1 MTTSRK
7 RSLTTLAAAAAVTLL
22 CSGPARADDTE
33 LFVGAAVAAAPSR
46 PNILFIMDTSGS
58 MDTDVTTQVSFDPA
72 DTYSGSCNKDRIYW
86 STDDKVP
93 SCSTDRYVKAS
104 VFTCNAAQPNLASA
118 GIAYVTKA
126 ARWRSS
132 RNRWESLSAGDDS
145 SWIEC
150 SADEGVHGQTAS
162 STKKFAAD
170 GSTNGPWS
178 SSSANKIDWSR
189 GQAITFYSGNY
200 LNWKASPTITRTR
213 LEIMQE
219 VLTTLLTNLDDN
231 VNVGLMRYSND
242 TGSDNDAAAQGG
254 MVMKE
259 MGKIEDNRASM
270 ITEINSWSA
279 AGWTPL
285 SETLFEAT
293 QYFRGD
299 KVYFAGGE
307 NQTLFPGAYN
317 AVNTAYGKSDKFTST
332 PNGDSPSITASRNAT
347 DKSLYDSPADQD
359 CQKNYIVYL
368 TDGLPTQDN
377 EANTQIEKLPN
388 FAKITGAAKCDG
400 TESNGKCTDDL
411 AKWLHQSDLRAD
423 RPGVQNV
430 SSYWIGFGDDVKS
443 GTAFLEKVAQRGGGK
458 YYAAE
463 DTAQL
468 TEAFSE
474 IISKILE
481 QTTTFTSPTVAVN
494 AFNRTQNLN
503 YLYMSVF
510 KPATSYRWLGN
521 IKKYQVTQD
530 GEIRDV
536 NGNSA
541 VDPNNGFFEGSS
553 QSFWSDMADGADA
566 ELGGAAGEL
575 KNPTPRTVA
584 NPTGRK
590 IYSNLTVNSGALTE
604 DLSALKSNLTLANLL
619 LLGVVDSNVV
629 SGRPATTNLVDWA
642 YGQDVLDE
650 NGNGDT
656 AEARKDMGDP
666 LHSRPATVIYGGPAD
681 DPDLTLYA
689 TTNDGYLQAINAKT
703 GEELW
708 AFVPRLMLNR
718 IEKLY
723 ENDDV
728 TSRIYGLDGAVRVVR
743 LDRDGDGT
751 IEPAGSDI
759 NGDGQTKE
767 NEKDKVY
774 LFFGMRRGGNSYI
787 GLDVTDRDAPKLL
800 WTIGASQLPG
810 VGQTWSAPAVAR
822 VNVDRTWSS
831 SNPDKMVLVFGGG
844 YDIAQDTVGYVADTV
859 GRQVFMVDAVT
870 GSLIWRAGP
879 TSDTTAQLQLAKM
892 TNSIPGDVRVVDLSG
907 DGFADRM
914 YAADMGGRVWR
925 FDIRNGQTPANLV
938 YGGVFASLG
947 NGDLAVKT
955 DATKNRRFFYAP
967 DVSLMKVGTT
977 NFINVGIGSGHREKP
992 ITDVTVVNRFYSL
1005 RDFNVFSQVQNTQY
1019 KATCGTTETSP
1030 CHQII
1035 TDGDSRLLDVSADMS
1050 PTIPT
1055 GGVGWRMDLQDVGDK
1070 VLAESRT
1077 FQNRIYFTTYSPQE
1091 REYNPEYCVATVG
1104 LNRLYVVDAATGK
1117 PVVNFS
1123 DPTSPP
1129 SEIDDRFKELAQ
1141 GSIAPEAIFVFPTPD
1156 ADEDNPNPPAV
1167 PPICLVGLESCGTGL
1182 TNPPVRTY
1190 WEQRGSN

>member
-1 MTTSRK
+1 MTTSRM
-7 RSLTTLAAAAAVTLL
+7 RSLATLTAAAAVVLL
-22 CSGPARADDTE
+22 ANTPASADDTE

-58 MDTDVTTQVSFDPA
+58 MDTNVTTQVSFNPA
-72 DTYSGSCNKDRIYW
+72 DTYSGSCRADRVYW
-86 STDDKVP
+86 SDDNRP
-93 SCSTDRYVKAS
+93 PNCSTDQYVAATA
-104 VFTCNAAQPNLASA
+104 FTCSAAQPNLTSS
-118 GIAYVTKA
+118 GIAYVAKA
-126 ARWRSS
+126 ARWRSN
-132 RNRWESLSAGDDS
+132 RNRWDALSAGDNT

-150 SADEGVHGQTAS
+150 QADAGIHGQTDA
-162 STKKFAAD
+162 STKKYAAD

-178 SSSANKIDWSR
+178 SNTANKIDWSR
-189 GQAITFYSGNY
+189 GEPITFYSGNY
-200 LNWKASPTITRTR
+200 LNWRASSTITRTR

-219 VLTTLLTNLDDN
+219 VLTTLLANLDDN

-242 TGSDNDAAAQGG
+242 TGNDSDTAAQGG
-254 MVMKE
+254 MVVKE
-259 MGKIEDNRASM
+259 MGRIEDNRAAM
-270 ITEINSWSA
+270 TTEINSWNAS
-279 AGWTPL
+279 GWTPL
-285 SETLFEAT
+285 SETLYEAT
-293 QYFRGD
+293 QYYRGD
-299 KVYFAGGE
+299 KVYFGGGE
-307 NQTLFPGAYN
+307 NATTYPSVFS
-317 AVNTAYGKSDKFTST
+317 KSDKFTSN
-332 PNGDSPSITASRNAT
+332 PNGDTPSVTASRNAS
-347 DKSLYDSPADQD
+347 DKTLYDSPADQD
-359 CQKNYIVYL
+359 CQKNYLVFL

-377 EANTQIEKLPN
+377 EANARIEALPN
-388 FAKITGAAKCDG
+388 FATINGRATCDG

-411 AKWLHQSDLRAD
+411 SKWLHESDLRAD

-430 SSYWIGFGDDVKS
+430 TSYWIGFGNDVAT

-458 YYAAE
+458 YYSAADSAE
-463 DTAQL
+463 L

-521 IKKYQVTQD
+521 IKKYRVTQD

-536 NGNSA
+536 NDNAA
-541 VDPNNGFFEGSS
+541 VDPNNGFFENGS
-553 QSFWSDMADGADA
+553 QSYWSDMPDGADA
-566 ELGGAAGEL
+566 EMGGAAGEL
-575 KNPTPRTVA
+575 KNPAT
-584 NPTGRK
+584 RK
-590 IYSNLTVNSGALTE
+590 IYSNLTVNSGTLTE
-604 DLSALKSNLTLANLL
+604 DLSALKATGNLTLANLL
-619 LLGVVDSNVV
+619 LLGVVSNVAV
-629 SGRPATTNLVDWA
+629 SGRPAVGDLVDWA
-642 YGQDVLDE
+642 YGHDVLDE
-650 NGNGDT
+650 NGNNDFT
-656 AEARKDMGDP
+656 EARKDMGDP

-689 TTNDGYLQAINAKT
+689 TTNDGYLQAINAQT
-703 GEELW
+703 GAELW
-708 AFVPRLMLNR
+708 AFVPRVMLDR
-718 IEKLY
+718 IEDLY
-723 ENDDV
+723 GNDDV
-728 TSRIYGLDGAVRVVR
+728 TSRVYGLDGAVRVVR

-759 NGDGQTKE
+759 NGDGTVTE
-767 NEKDKVY
+767 SEKDKVLLY
-774 LFFGMRRGGNSYI
+774 FGMRRGGPYYF
-787 GLDVTDRDAPKLL
+787 GLDVTVRTTPKLL
-800 WTIGASQLPG
+800 FVLGPSDLPG
-810 VGQTWSAPAVAR
+810 VGQTWSTPTVAR
-822 VNVDRTWSS
+822 VNVNRTWTS

-844 YDIAQDTVGYVADTV
+844 YDVAQDTVGYVADNV
-859 GRQVFMVDAVT
+859 GNRVFMVDAVT

-879 TSDTTAQLQLAKM
+879 TSDTGAQLSLAKM

-925 FDIRNGQTPANLV
+925 FDIRNGQAAADLV
-938 YGGVFASLG
+938 WGGVFASLG

-967 DVSLMKVGTT
+967 DVSLMKTGTT

-1035 TDGDSRLLDVSADMS
+1035 TDADTRMVDVSTNMN
-1050 PTIPT
+1050 PTIPA
-1055 GGVGWRMDLQDVGDK
+1055 GGVGWRMNLQDDGEK

-1077 FQNRIYFTTYSPQE
+1077 FQNRIYFTTYSPEE

-1104 LNRLYVVDAATGK
+1104 LNRLYIVDAATGR
-1117 PVVNFS
+1117 PVVNFAS
-1123 DPTSPP
+1123 PTSPP
-1129 SEIDDRFKELAQ
+1129 DDISDRSKELAQ

-1156 ADEDNPNPPAV
+1156 ADENNPNPPAV
-1167 PPICLVGLESCGTGL
+1167 PPICLVGLESCGSGL
-1182 TNPPVRTY
+1182 NNPPVRTY

>member
-1 MTTSRK
+1 MTTSRM
-7 RSLTTLAAAAAVTLL
+7 RSLATLAAAATVVLL
-22 CSGPARADDTE
+22 ASAPARADDTE

-46 PNILFIMDTSGS
+46 PNILFVMDTSGS
-58 MDTDVTTQVSFDPA
+58 MDTNVQSQVPYDPA
-72 DTYSGSCNKDRIYW
+72 VTFSGSCNTNRVYW
-86 STDDKVP
+86 SRTGTAPACDSKQYVSADK
-93 SCSTDRYVKAS
+93 
-104 VFTCNAAQPNLASA
+104 FTCNAAQPNLNSS
-118 GIAYVTKA
+118 GIAYVALA
-126 ARWRSS
+126 AQWKPNNNSNKS
-132 RNRWESLSAGDDS
+132 KWQTLTLGDNS
-145 SWIEC
+145 NFIEC
-150 SADEGVHGQTAS
+150 APDAGLHGQTAAS
-162 STKKFAAD
+162 ANKWAVD
-170 GSTNGPWS
+170 GSSGPWS
-178 SSSANKIDWSR
+178 SSSATKIDWSR
-189 GQAITFYSGNY
+189 GEPVTFYSGNY
-200 LNWKASPTITRTR
+200 LNWKASPYVTRTR
-213 LEIMQE
+213 LEIMQNAL
-219 VLTTLLTNLDDN
+219 VTLLYNMQDT

-242 TGSDNDAAAQGG
+242 TGSDNETAAQGG
-254 MVMKE
+254 MVVKE
-259 MGKIEDNRASM
+259 IGKIEDNRDAM
-270 ITEINSWSA
+270 KTEINSWNA

-285 SETLFEAT
+285 SETLYEAT

-299 KVYFAGGE
+299 KVYFGGGSDA
-307 NQTLFPGAYN
+307 TSYPSAFS
-317 AVNTAYGKSDKFTST
+317 KSDKFTSN
-332 PNGDSPSITASRNAT
+332 PNGDTPSVTASRNAS
-347 DKSLYDSPADQD
+347 DKTLYDSPADQD
-359 CQKNYIVYL
+359 CQKNYIVFL

-377 EANTQIEKLPN
+377 EANTPIQNLPN
-388 FAKITGAAKCDG
+388 FAKVMGRATCDG
-400 TESNGKCTDDL
+400 TEGDGKCTDDL
-411 AKWLHQSDLRAD
+411 AKWLNESDLRAD

-430 SSYWIGFGDDVKS
+430 TSYWIGFGDDVKS
-443 GTAFLEKVAQRGGGK
+443 GSAFLQKVAQRGGGK
-458 YYAAE
+458 FYTAA
-463 DTAQL
+463 DTAEL

-510 KPATSYRWLGN
+510 KPASSYRWLGN
-521 IKKYQVTQD
+521 IKKYRVTQD

-536 NGNSA
+536 NDNAA
-541 VDPNNGFFEGSS
+541 VDPNNGFFTSGS

-566 ELGGAAGEL
+566 GLGGAAGEL
-575 KNPTPRTVA
+575 KTPAT
-584 NPTGRK
+584 RK

-604 DLSALKSNLTLANLL
+604 DLSALKASGNLTLANLL
-619 LLGVVDSNVV
+619 LLGETSNVPV
-629 SGRPATTNLVDWA
+629 AGRPAVGDLVDWA
-642 YGQDVLDE
+642 YGYDVLDQ
-650 NGNGDT
+650 NGNNDVT
-656 AEARKDMGDP
+656 EARKDMGDP

-708 AFVPRLMLNR
+708 SFVPRLMLSR

-723 ENDDV
+723 DNDDV
-728 TSRIYGLDGAVRVVR
+728 AARQYGLDGAVRVVR
-743 LDRDGDGT
+743 LDRNGNGT
-751 IEPAGSDI
+751 IEPGGSDI
-759 NGDGQTKE
+759 NGDGTTSE
-767 NEKDKVY
+767 SEKDRVY
-774 LFFGMRRGGNSYI
+774 LYFGMRRGGSSYI
-787 GLDVTDRDAPKLL
+787 GLDVTVRTAPKLM
-800 WTIGASQLPG
+800 WIIGSSELPG
-810 VGQTWSAPAVAR
+810 VGQTWSAPTVAR
-822 VNVDRTWSS
+822 VNVNRTWTS

-844 YDIAQDTVGYVADTV
+844 YDVAQDTVGYVADGV
-859 GRQVFMVDAVT
+859 GNQVFMVDAIT

-879 TSDTTAQLQLAKM
+879 TSDSGAQLPLAKM
-892 TNSIPGDVRVVDLSG
+892 TNSIPGDVRVIDLSG

-914 YAADMGGRVWR
+914 YAADMGGRIWR
-925 FDIRNGQTPANLV
+925 FDIRNGQSAANLV
-938 YGGVFASLG
+938 WGGVFAALG

-967 DVSLMKVGTT
+967 DVALMKVGTT
-977 NFINVGIGSGHREKP
+977 NFINIGIGSGHREKP

-1035 TDGDSRLLDVSADMS
+1035 TDGDTRLLDVTTNMS
-1050 PTIPT
+1050 PTIPA
-1055 GGVGWRMDLQDVGDK
+1055 GGVGWRMNLQDAGEK

-1077 FQNRIYFTTYSPQE
+1077 FQNRLYFTTYSPQE

-1104 LNRLYVVDAATGK
+1104 LNRLYIVDAATGK

-1129 SEIDDRFKELAQ
+1129 NDVTDRFKELAQ

-1156 ADEDNPNPPAV
+1156 ADAGNPNPPAV